1 MSALG
6 FIETRGRIG
15 AIVASDIALKTS
27 NVKLL
32 SISRVSGGL
41 IMVAIEGEVAAV
53 DAALNSAK
61 SAAEKVC
68 KKVIIS
74 LIPNPAEEVRQAI
87 YNLTKGPGIHRKRKT
102 EYL

>member
-15 AIVASDIALKTS
+15 AIVASDVALKTS

-32 SISRVSGGL
+32 SINRVSGGL

-53 DAALNSAK
+53 DAALESAK
-61 SAAEKVC
+61 SAAEKVSR
-68 KKVIIS
+68 KVVIS
-74 LIPNPAEEVRQAI
+74 LIPNPAKEVREAI
-87 YNLTKGPGIHRKRKT
+87 YNLAKGPRFSKKRKF
-102 EYL
+102 EHL